1 MTPFHLRQ
9 RLARVLLAD
18 SPDDAIAYC
27 RGLVRKSRSNFSY
40 AFLFL
45 PPSQKEALEAV
56 YAFCRMVDDAV
67 DQSGDAAALA
77 KWRDEL
83 DQAFGGQP
91 RTPVGKQLAVAA
103 RAFPI
108 RRADLER
115 VLEGVE
121 MDLRK
126 LRFATWIELRDY
138 CEHVASAVG
147 LVCLEIFGVVLVC
160 LEIFGHAT
168 ERTRRYAIELGVAMQ
183 LTNILRDVAE
193 DARHGHIYLPGE
205 DLAKFNVAEEDVLAR
220 RNTPAFRD
228 LVHFEADR
236 ARTLYTAARGGLDEH
251 DRHKLFVAEIMA
263 DIYQALLE
271 AVVAAERDIMAVQPR
286 LRRRR
291 KLALAMRR
299 WLEARITTDAA

>member
-9 RLARVLLAD
+9 RLARVLLAE

-45 PPSQKEALEAV
+45 PPDQKEALEAV
-56 YAFCRMVDDAV
+56 YAFCRVVDDAV
-67 DQSGDAAALA
+67 DQAGDAAALA
-77 KWRDEL
+77 KWKDEL
-83 DQAFGGQP
+83 GRAFDDEPQ
-91 RTPVGKQLAVAA
+91 TPVGKQLAIAA

-108 RRADLER
+108 RRGDLER

-126 LRFATWIELRDY
+126 LRFATWTELRDY

-147 LVCLEIFGVVLVC
+147 LVCLEIFG
-160 LEIFGHAT
+160 HAT
-168 ERTRRYAIELGVAMQ
+168 ERTRRYAVELGVAMQ

-205 DLAKFNVAEEDVLAR
+205 DLATFGVAEDDVLAR
-220 RNTPAFRD
+220 RNTPAFRA

-236 ARTLYTAARGGLDEH
+236 ARALYAVARGGLNEH
-251 DRHKLFVAEIMA
+251 DRHKLFVAEIMG

-271 AVVAAERDIMAVQPR
+271 AVVAAERDIMAAKPS

-291 KLALAMRR
+291 KLALAMKR
-299 WLEARITTDAA
+299 WLETRITNDAA

>member
-27 RGLVRKSRSNFSY
+27 RGLVRKARSNFSY

-45 PPSQKEALEAV
+45 PPDQKEALEAV
-56 YAFCRMVDDAV
+56 YAFCRVADDAV
-67 DQSGDAAALA
+67 DHAGDATALA

-83 DQAFGGQP
+83 GQAFGGQP
-91 RTPVGKQLAVAA
+91 QTPVGKQLAAA
-103 RAFPI
+103 AHAFPI
-108 RRADLER
+108 RRGDLER

-121 MDLRK
+121 MDLTK
-126 LRFATWIELRDY
+126 LRFATWTELRDY

-147 LVCLEIFGVVLVC
+147 LVCLEIFG
-160 LEIFGHAT
+160 HAT
-168 ERTRRYAIELGVAMQ
+168 DRTRRYAVELGVAMQ

-205 DLAKFNVAEEDVLAR
+205 DLAKFGVAEEDVLAR

-236 ARTLYTAARGGLDEH
+236 ARTLYTAARAGLDEH